1 MTRDSR
7 TDPQP
12 GDELRG
18 GAIMRRMLKRE
29 GGKLLIQS
37 EHRRYWMR
45 VDRWRVLREMG
56 DQSSVRVLLFD
67 GAGQSVGIQG
77 GIT

>member
-1 MTRDSR
+1 MTRDPR

-45 VDRWRVLREMG
+45 VDRWREWCEK
-56 DQSSVRVLLFD
+56 S
-67 GAGQSVGIQG
+67 GAEGAAVANQEG
-77 GIT
+77 